1 MLRSLTFFVLVFG
14 IVCTLIGA
22 AHMVLGP
29 GIIPGGIPVPPAM
42 DSEDRFFG
50 TLFIGFGLANV
61 WCSRDIVGRGNV
73 FLALMAIF
81 FLGGIARI
89 ISLWQVGWP
98 GGFIAMLGALELAIP
113 PICWAMLRAASKPAP
128 ER

>member
-73 FLALMAIF
+73 FLVQLTDRRSSSAGRQCSYANGCF
-81 FLGGIARI
+81 GG
-89 ISLWQVGWP
+89 
-98 GGFIAMLGALELAIP
+98 
-113 PICWAMLRAASKPAP
+113 
-128 ER
+128 